1 MFHGALV
8 PFAERRKIIMKN
20 KFDLKTLII
29 PAAMGI
35 MTFITAVVDSKRSK
49 KIDELSEKI
58 DKLESKDEEVA

>member
-1 MFHGALV
+1 
-8 PFAERRKIIMKN
+8 MKD
-20 KFDLKTLII
+20 KFDFKTLII

-58 DKLESKDEEVA
+58 DKLKSKDEEVA

>member
-1 MFHGALV
+1 
-8 PFAERRKIIMKN
+8 MKD
-20 KFDLKTLII
+20 KFDFKTLII

-35 MTFITAVVDSKRSK
+35 MKFITAVVDSKRSK